1 MSARSSVV
9 NGVLTSP
16 KERRSFK
23 PEVESSILSG
33 RISLLSPRCRSMPGA
48 EPIASASLE
57 SPFLTSPRRSGP
69 FLAVLVSFLSHFGG
83 VATAQ

>member
-48 EPIASASLE
+48 EPIAPAPLE
-57 SPFLTSPRRSGP
+57 SPFLALPRRSGP

-83 VATAQ
+83 VTTAQ

>member
-33 RISLLSPRCRSMPGA
+33 RISLLSRDARSMPGI
-48 EPIASASLE
+48 EPNAALLLDSSFRANPSDSDPFRKVVVASW
-57 SPFLTSPRRSGP
+57 
-69 FLAVLVSFLSHFGG
+69 SHFRG
-83 VATAQ
+83 VTDGE

>member
-1 MSARSSVV
+1 VV

-33 RISLLSPRCRSMPGA
+33 RISAVFLRTPRFTGT
-48 EPIASASLE
+48 EPIAPAPLE
-57 SPFLTSPRRSGP
+57 SPFLAFPRRSGP
-69 FLAVLVSFLSHFGG
+69 FREVFVSFLSHFGG

>member
-48 EPIASASLE
+48 EPNAALLLDLPFRADPGVSDPFRKVVVASWCHLGSVA
-57 SPFLTSPRRSGP
+57 
-69 FLAVLVSFLSHFGG
+69 GG
-83 VATAQ
+83 E